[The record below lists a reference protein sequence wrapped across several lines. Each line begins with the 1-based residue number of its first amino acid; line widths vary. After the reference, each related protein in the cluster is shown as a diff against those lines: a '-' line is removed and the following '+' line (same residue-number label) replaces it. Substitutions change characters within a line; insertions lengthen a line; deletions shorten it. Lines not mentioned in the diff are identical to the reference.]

1 MGSCDPGL
9 KISRHLKVAPR
20 DCADQ
25 LGSGDV
31 PVLGT
36 PTILALAEG
45 ACVTAIADELP
56 EGQTSVGQ
64 WAEIEHLSPTPV
76 GQEVDAEATL
86 VGHHG
91 RRLEFQ
97 VIVRQGDE
105 IVSKVR
111 HRRVL
116 VDRQRFLDKVGV
128 AATNGNG

>member
-9 KISRHLKVAPR
+9 KESRHLVVEPK

-36 PTILALAEG
+36 PAILALAEG
-45 ACVTAIADELP
+45 ACVDAICHDLP
-56 EGQTSVGQ
+56 EGQTSVGSY
-64 WAEIEHLSPTPV
+64 AEIQHMAPTPV
-76 GQEVDAEATL
+76 GEAVDAEATL
-86 VGHHG
+86 IGHHG
-91 RRLEFQ
+91 RRLEFN

-105 IVSKVR
+105 IVAKIR

-116 VDRQRFLDKVGV
+116 VDRTKFLEKVGV
-128 AATNGNG
+128 STNGH